1 MLKCLFFKYKILYYF
16 FNTFKNDPLFKNIV
30 GSYPLYHTSYETYEL
45 VSKYMDPN
53 FNGARLL
60 ATIMAD
66 LTFNVSS
73 SLLLPFNPVTYSEQ
87 LNYEYKKFEKNY
99 KDKLLQLNVS
109 LIDLENVVKDFE
121 KISRDFSNRLHSID
135 KTK

>member
-1 MLKCLFFKYKILYYF
+1 
-16 FNTFKNDPLFKNIV
+16 
-30 GSYPLYHTSYETYEL
+30 
-45 VSKYMDPN
+45 MDPN

-99 KDKLLQLNVS
+99 KDKLMQLNVS
-109 LIDLENVVKDFE
+109 LVDLENVVKDFE
-121 KISRDFSNRLHSID
+121 KNSRDFSNRLHSID